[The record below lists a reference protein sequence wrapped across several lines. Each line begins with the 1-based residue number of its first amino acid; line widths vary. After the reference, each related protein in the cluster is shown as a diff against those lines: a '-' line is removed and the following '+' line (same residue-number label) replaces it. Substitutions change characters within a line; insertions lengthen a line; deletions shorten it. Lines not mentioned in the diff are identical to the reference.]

1 MRIARPERWP
11 VILWLSLRVDRRIAN
26 LAMTSWVSHNVD
38 GVFDNFYCHSM
49 CFWVSSISDNRNV
62 LEDLYLLHDKQSF
75 YRDLTRVDLSSYKV
89 LTINDFGQMFD
100 HVGVSIFL
108 QLLRFIPILRMLRG
122 LNWWVWHIVF
132 YFSLFWWDLR
142 STITQAIYSLF

>member
-1 MRIARPERWP
+1 M
-11 VILWLSLRVDRRIAN
+11 
-26 LAMTSWVSHNVD
+26 
-38 GVFDNFYCHSM
+38 
-49 CFWVSSISDNRNV
+49 

-89 LTINDFGQMFD
+89 LTVDGFGQIFD

-122 LNWWVWHIVF
+122 LN
-132 YFSLFWWDLR
+132 
-142 STITQAIYSLF
+142 